1 MTRSARPLE
10 REVLSSIRLALGL
23 EPDLVLW
30 RNAVGQAD
38 VADRAGARRLVYGL
52 AVGSADLVGIL
63 AVRDGAT
70 GAAVGRFVAI
80 EVKRPGEKARPEQ
93 AQWLALVRRM
103 GGFACVVVSVE
114 EARAAIDR
122 ARGGAYQ

>member
-30 RNAVGQAD
+30 RNTVGQAD
-38 VADRAGARRLVYGL
+38 VADRAGVRRLVYGL

-63 AVRDGAT
+63 RVAHGC
-70 GAAVGRFVAI
+70 GRWVAL

-93 AQWLALVRRM
+93 AEWLSLVRRM